1 MKLLF
6 LLVIKNLLTGDVPP
20 NKVIEKNLETI
31 ANYNVLQR
39 DDSMVLYAP
48 PLTSDAPIA
57 TKSGK
62 KYFEIILYRPASE
75 TVNSSYR

>member
-1 MKLLF
+1 
-6 LLVIKNLLTGDVPP
+6 VIKNLLTGDVPP
-20 NKVIEKNLETI
+20 NKVVEKNLETI

-48 PLTSDAPIA
+48 PLTTETT
-57 TKSGK
+57 TKGSK
-62 KYFEIILYRPASE
+62 KNFEIILYRPASE